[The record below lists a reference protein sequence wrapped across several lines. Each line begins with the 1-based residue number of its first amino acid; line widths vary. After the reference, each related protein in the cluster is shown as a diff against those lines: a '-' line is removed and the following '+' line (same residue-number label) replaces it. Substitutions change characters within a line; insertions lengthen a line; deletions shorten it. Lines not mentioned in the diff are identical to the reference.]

1 MMVGRTVLQLGLG
14 LMILVGLA
22 SPAESASPKPTYPA
36 AEVLDEDSEIL
47 AVVNGESLY
56 SPSLE
61 QGLSSMHAG
70 QVERARNDF
79 DLRHLLDR
87 VIDTLLIA
95 QEARALGMD
104 EEEPVLQQLEALRQ
118 KSALEQLQTAEI
130 ADN

>member
-56 SPSLE
+56 SLAWGR
-61 QGLSSMHAG
+61 GLSFPCMP
-70 QVERARNDF
+70 ARWN
-79 DLRHLLDR
+79 
-87 VIDTLLIA
+87 
-95 QEARALGMD
+95 E
-104 EEEPVLQQLEALRQ
+104 LEMT
-118 KSALEQLQTAEI
+118 SI
-130 ADN
+130 CDIS